1 MFHDTHDAR
10 FTASVNILLAPRTL
24 PPLSYTHTS
33 TRLLLLLLLLLPE
46 QTPHPAQ
53 HAVLLRVVG
62 VVLARDLEDGRERGR
77 VRVDA
82 VADALGDLRFYPSGP
97 VLGLVRDA
105 ERETRKGAGGEG

>member
-1 MFHDTHDAR
+1 M
-10 FTASVNILLAPRTL
+10 
-24 PPLSYTHTS
+24 
-33 TRLLLLLLLLLPE
+33 
-46 QTPHPAQ
+46 
-53 HAVLLRVVG
+53 
-62 VVLARDLEDGRERGR
+62 VLARDLEDGRERGR